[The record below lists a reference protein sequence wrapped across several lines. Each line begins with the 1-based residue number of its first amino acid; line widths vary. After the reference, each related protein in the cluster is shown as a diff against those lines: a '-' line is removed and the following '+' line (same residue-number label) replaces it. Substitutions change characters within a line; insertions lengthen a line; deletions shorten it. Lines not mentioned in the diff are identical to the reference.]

1 MAIGRYFISI
11 SSAYLNLFLYV
22 LKQRRTTRLDM
33 PAGEHGLKIGGMV
46 RQFNREFMHNL
57 LLRRRFAINTATTTT
72 GGAAAAAAAGH
83 DMIYN
88 RRRKR
93 FVL

>member
-1 MAIGRYFISI
+1 M
-11 SSAYLNLFLYV
+11 

-33 PAGEHGLKIGGMV
+33 QAGEHGLKIGGMV

-72 GGAAAAAAAGH
+72 GAAAAAAAGH